1 MSQSYAKLIQ
11 NPLTQVRQDIA
22 MRFSART
29 LADADLKEIA
39 GKLSRIDPAKSAL
52 IATEYKKASQALT
65 TGEASG
71 TPELKDPFA
80 ATLWAAALATLALKT
95 GMVDRTKLWQQITS
109 HQVVQEERKESA
121 YELYRSFRKI
131 GFKDYK
137 VTLKAPPSGYPGVGY
152 YCDFD
157 KKYVNLDPVWMLL
170 LGVEKARSGM
180 MHEVA
185 HALGS
190 LSFPPE
196 IQAVG
201 KEMDAIKAKHND
213 VTDEDRIRFALLDIE
228 WKHRFMT
235 FDEAENSYANR
246 FVINRGASGSE
257 DYSLSLNHVE
267 AVFFGVMTGA
277 GQVANTK
284 NAKPSPGDLFINVKR
299 AIRESLFK
307 NNGFFPDTPDGWRS
321 LGVEPDWIKE
331 ASGTKGWKALQDLT
345 GLCKQME
352 DYQPR
357 PAEMLLG
364 EEHFSA
370 KNKEFWQKRCQV
382 GEEIYQHFIK
392 PLVEEMQN
400 EAEKKLRNE
409 LEDQKK
415 RKQEDQKDQKPQDSE
430 PKKDDQPKNKPEKGE
445 KQEGSPQEQPQQ
457 GEPQESSCSNGAC
470 GNPGGKSKKKD
481 GQKQEK
487 PKGKKASQGKGGE
500 EDAGPQE
507 ASSEVDGEQG
517 KKSKE
522 AKGAKEKGKGGKD
535 SDKGGDT
542 PAAPQPDPAQEK
554 SGEGAAVE
562 KSDKDATSEMKLPP
576 KRPQEMKT
584 PSAEQDPDAPG
595 EAPTVSDLVDSRNEQ
610 PEEGQKQDR
619 PGKPFNKAGKQ
630 QQGGG
635 TGVPDGM
642 DAGDP
647 QPPQPKELQPVD
659 LNEYEMLVAPHLD
672 TIAALQKNIRQ
683 MHERQTMH
691 TRTMSPERSLTPVDG
706 NITRLDTAKLQRGIT
721 NLASGKTPRL
731 SDFKNYKLDARKEK
745 SVPDI
750 DIEIIIDISGSLTG
764 APFEQALLGACCLFE
779 AARKVKGVNLS
790 ITAMGMPTPTPIARP
805 GQSTEQI
812 STNILQIRQ
821 TMGSGQDYLSP
832 ALCDMLARYATN
844 RKSTAE
850 KTGMS
855 HAIVLSDGYFN
866 DGPFAQVATKIMHE
880 TCNQLT
886 IDFLLIDQGRD
897 APPIVQTVS
906 NCSGE
911 GRKRISCRTINVN
924 AGIHNALIDMVDAR
938 LKSLKP
944 AEAVTRGAKKTQ
956 FEKALKEFQRRV
968 SP

>member
-1 MSQSYAKLIQ
+1 
-11 NPLTQVRQDIA
+11 

-39 GKLSRIDPAKSAL
+39 DKLAGIDPAKSSF
-52 IATEYKKASQALT
+52 IATEYKKAAQALA
-65 TGEASG
+65 TGEALG
-71 TPELKDPFA
+71 TPELKEPLA
-80 ATLWAAALATLALKT
+80 ATLWAAVLATLALKT
-95 GMVDRTKLWQQITS
+95 GMVDRTKLWQQITG
-109 HQVVQEERKESA
+109 HPVVQEERKESA

-137 VTLKAPPSGYPGVGY
+137 VTLKAPPSGYPAVAY
-152 YCDFD
+152 YCEFS

-170 LGVEKARSGM
+170 LGVEKARSAM

-190 LSFPPE
+190 LAFPPE
-196 IQAVG
+196 IQAVE
-201 KEMDAIKAKHND
+201 KEMETIKAKHSG
-213 VTDEDRIRFALLDIE
+213 VTDEDRIRYALLDIE

-246 FVINRGASGSE
+246 FVISRGASGSE

-267 AVFFGVMTGA
+267 AVFFGVMAGA
-277 GQVANTK
+277 GQVADVKNT
-284 NAKPSPGDLFINVKR
+284 KPSPRDLFINVKR

-307 NNGFFPDTPDGWRS
+307 NNGFFPDTPEGWRT

-331 ASGTKGWKALQDLT
+331 VNGTKGWKALQDLT
-345 GLCKQME
+345 GLCRQME
-352 DYQPR
+352 ELQPR

-364 EEHFSA
+364 EDHFIA

-392 PLVEEMQN
+392 PLVEELQK
-400 EAEKKLRNE
+400 EAEKKLRKE
-409 LEDQKK
+409 LEEEKK
-415 RKQEDQKDQKPQDSE
+415 REKEEQQDQKPQDSE
-430 PKKDDQPKNKPEKGE
+430 SKKGDQQKNKPEKGE
-445 KQEGSPQEQPQQ
+445 KQEGNQQEQPQQ
-457 GEPQESSCSNGAC
+457 EEPQESSCSDGTC
-470 GNPGGKSKKKD
+470 ENPGGKGKKKD

-487 PKGKKASQGKGGE
+487 PKGKKSSKGKGSE
-500 EDAGPQE
+500 EDANPQE
-507 ASSEVDGEQG
+507 KSSEGAGQQEKKPKETEGE
-517 KKSKE
+517 KKE
-522 AKGAKEKGKGGKD
+522 
-535 SDKGGDT
+535 GDT
-542 PAAPQPDPAQEK
+542 PAAPQPGPAQEK
-554 SGEGAAVE
+554 DRKGPTGE
-562 KSDKDATSEMKLPP
+562 KSGKDPTSDMKLPP
-576 KRPQEMKT
+576 KTPQEMKT
-584 PSAEQDPDAPG
+584 PSEEQDPDAPG
-595 EAPTVSDLVDSRNEQ
+595 EAPTVSELVDSRNEQ
-610 PEEGQKQDR
+610 PDQKEGL
-619 PGKPFNKAGKQ
+619 GKPFNKAGKP
-630 QQGGG
+630 QQGGK
-635 TGVPDGM
+635 GVPDGM
-642 DAGDP
+642 NGADA
-647 QPPQPKELQPVD
+647 QPPQPKDLQPVD
-659 LNEYEMLVAPHLD
+659 LNEYERLVAPHLD
-672 TIAALQKNIRQ
+672 TIAVLRKDIRK

-691 TRTMSPERSLTPVDG
+691 TKTTSPERSLVPVDG
-706 NITRLDTAKLQRGIT
+706 NIARLDAAKLQRGIT

-805 GQSTEQI
+805 GRSAEQI

-821 TMGSGQDYLSP
+821 VMGRGQDFLSP
-832 ALCDMLARYATN
+832 ALCDMLTRYVTSRN
-844 RKSTAE
+844 STAE

-866 DGPFAQVATKIMHE
+866 DGPFAQAATKIMHE
-880 TCNQLT
+880 LCSQLT
-886 IDFLLIDQGRD
+886 IDFLLIDQGRE
-897 APPIVQTVS
+897 APPIVSTVS
-906 NCSGE
+906 NCAGE

-924 AGIHNALIDMVDAR
+924 DGIHNALIDMVDAR